1 MNPAIDP
8 FDRETDHW
16 PEQIAE
22 AEARCAE
29 ASYGVDAF
37 GNKFRVNDTVF
48 LADGTA
54 VRVVGIRGAR
64 FSYWDSRVPLG
75 LVSQL
80 SAVVRKSGF

>member
-8 FDRETDHW
+8 FDRPTDHW

-22 AEARCAE
+22 VE

-37 GNKFRVNDTVF
+37 GNKFRVNDTVV
-48 LADGTA
+48 LADGSS
-54 VRVVGIRGAR
+54 VRVVGIRGVR
-64 FSYWDSRVPLG
+64 FSYWDSRIPLG

-80 SAVVRKSGF
+80 SAVVRKSGV